1 MPVLLLNK
9 QFDNGN
15 GDVTSFLKANT
26 GDRITATFD
35 FQSSIMVQSS
45 SSNYVYRDPIQ
56 NIIYWSNGD
65 FEDEGFRYGDTV
77 KIKIYSAGG
86 TLLHNNSVTVV
97 SVAGNALYVSS
108 IPFWIDFTAG
118 EIVQISVDS
127 SLGRK
132 REGLLMDVNLVQN
145 GEEGSEFSL
154 IDGEVNRLFFDLLN
168 LPALSSADGLIIGN
182 KSGGAIES
190 CTVEDITPIGIGD
203 AFQYRV
209 SVVFY
214 MWSIYNESSFATSDC
229 LKFYARTRW
238 QSFLGEPFSNTE
250 LIFNDDADTGWFNQP
265 FNMGIVD
272 AVVTQTI
279 AEMNYDVNSTGVAII
294 ESASDVIGFGAC
306 YYPTD
311 ETYYKNNVLG
321 MQEYAFMGATEFVA
335 MNPQARNVDGVDGAN
350 YNLTIDRNVVGTTQT
365 FSISLY
371 GNTQFKNF
379 FANRAEGD
387 RRFIIWVKVGNL
399 NLIVFDGQLGS
410 NPPIAGPLNF
420 VEEMVLNHGQNV
432 QVVSPG
438 DSTTANIE
446 DDLAFVGGFQ
456 ATLGEA
462 MTSLR
467 AEIRAYN
474 TDTDE
479 QFSLQSVVFDIA
491 SVPIIG
497 GKHALNLSQ
506 SVFSSLPTTSA
517 KRNALLVLDE
527 AYNDF
532 PENLYGVRLYLPYL
546 YRWETWLQQLNA
558 NNDFYPN
565 QDKNWLP
572 YGTTGAW
579 KLQINVELIKNDL
592 QYVFTKDLVIRDYD
606 SEPLLDNIVKAYY
619 PQFAGGQELQA
630 LPENTVLEIV
640 AEHTIN
646 NLLPWVTEGIWGMI
660 TIEPSESS
668 PRWISST
675 VIDFDNNLS
684 NPLTPIAGLTKCE
697 ITFPQPNVARL
708 RCRLNTANLDTSNGV
723 KITSKIYGD
732 V

>member
-9 QFDNGN
+9 SFNNGN
-15 GDVTSFLKANT
+15 EITSFLKANT

-77 KIKIYSAGG
+77 KIKIYNAGG

-118 EIVQISVDS
+118 EIVQVSVDS

-168 LPALSSADGLIIGN
+168 LPSLSSADGLIIGN

-190 CTVEDITPIGIGD
+190 CAIEDITPGGIGD

-209 SVVFY
+209 TVNFY

-279 AEMNYDVNSTGVAII
+279 AEMNYDVDTTGVAII
-294 ESASDVIGFGAC
+294 ESASDVVGFGAC

-311 ETYYKNNVLG
+311 ETFYKNNLLG
-321 MQEYAFMGATEFVA
+321 MQDYAFMGATVFYSA
-335 MNPQARNVDGVDGAN
+335 YPQTRTITGVDGAQ
-350 YNLTIDRNVVGTTQT
+350 YNLTINRTVVGITQT
-365 FSISLY
+365 FSVTLS
-371 GNTQFKNF
+371 GNTQFQNF

-387 RRFIIWVKVGNL
+387 RRFIIWIKVGNL
-399 NLIVFDGQLGS
+399 NLIVFDGQLLS
-410 NPPIAGPLNF
+410 NPPVAGPLEF
-420 VEEMVLNHGQNV
+420 VKETILNHGQNV
-432 QVVSPG
+432 QVIESG
-438 DSTTANIE
+438 DSISANIE

-467 AEIRAYN
+467 AEICAYN
-474 TDTDE
+474 TDTNE

-506 SVFSSLPTTSA
+506 SVFSTLPTTSA

-527 AYNDF
+527 LYDNLI
-532 PENLYGVRLYLPYL
+532 ENFYGIRLYFPYL

-579 KLQINVELIKNDL
+579 RLRLNIELIKNGL
-592 QYVFTKDLVIRDYD
+592 QYVYPKDLFIRDYD
-606 SEPLLDNIVKAYY
+606 SEPLLDNVVKAYY

-630 LPENTVLEIV
+630 LPENTALEIV

-646 NLLPWVTEGIWGMI
+646 NLLPWTGNIWGMI

-675 VIDFDNNLS
+675 VIDFDNNIL
-684 NPLTPIAGLTKCE
+684 NPLTPVAGLTKCE
-697 ITFPQPNVARL
+697 ITFPAPNVARL

>member
-26 GDRITATFD
+26 GDRIIATFD

-410 NPPIAGPLNF
+410 NPPIAGPLDF

-456 ATLGEA
+456 AILGEA

-579 KLQINVELIKNDL
+579 KLQINVELIKDDL

-668 PRWISST
+668 PRWILST

-684 NPLTPIAGLTKCE
+684 NPLTPVAGLTKCE